1 MGIPLVRATEAG
13 KAHTGN
19 LRSRGRRIVIWRTV
33 ARAGRGGAEVS
44 TSGPPKRVR
53 APSVVSSLVRLG
65 PKESCTLI
73 LVHKAGDKLLQ
84 QQVVHQQR
92 VADAHKYAQEVQ
104 ARDVSLAAAN
114 T

>member
-1 MGIPLVRATEAG
+1 MGPLVRATEAG

-53 APSVVSSLVRLG
+53 ALSVVSSLVRLG

-73 LVHKAGDKLLQ
+73 LVHKAGDKRA
-84 QQVVHQQR
+84 VSMWTCHANFR
-92 VADAHKYAQEVQ
+92 T
-104 ARDVSLAAAN
+104 DVPTETCQGNVSSTA
-114 T
+114 

>member
-1 MGIPLVRATEAG
+1 MGPLVRATEAG

-19 LRSRGRRIVIWRTV
+19 LRSRGRRFVIWRTV

-44 TSGPPKRVR
+44 TSGPPKRVG

-73 LVHKAGDKLLQ
+73 LVHKAGDKLL
-84 QQVVHQQR
+84 
-92 VADAHKYAQEVQ
+92 
-104 ARDVSLAAAN
+104 LAALIFHSSRLY
-114 T
+114 TMVWLLI

>member
-1 MGIPLVRATEAG
+1 MGPLVRATEAG
-13 KAHTGN
+13 KVHEGN

-65 PKESCTLI
+65 PKESCPMSTKKKTPPPGSDDTTDSSSARSGEQNKRLTGEI
-73 LVHKAGDKLLQ
+73 LFND
-84 QQVVHQQR
+84 
-92 VADAHKYAQEVQ
+92 
-104 ARDVSLAAAN
+104 SLN
-114 T
+114 